1 MDNTV
6 YAALNRQ
13 VGLFREMNIVA
24 NNLANMSTTGY
35 RREAIVFSEFLHS
48 PGSETGSLSIA
59 HANGQATDL
68 SQAGFIE
75 TGRSLDM
82 AIDGDGFFLIQNEF
96 ETYLT
101 RSGPFVQSANG
112 NLVTPNGDSILDF
125 SSSPIQI
132 PGGIAD
138 LTIANDGTI
147 SGDGNPITRVGI
159 WLPTDLSKV
168 NRVDGVGF
176 QVSIEDTVPSEDYQI
191 RQGFLERS
199 NVEPVEEVSRMIEVQ
214 RTYELGQS
222 FLEKEDERIRNL
234 LRTLGQR

>member
-6 YAALNRQ
+6 YTALNRQ
-13 VGLFREMNIVA
+13 VGLFREMAVVA

-35 RREAIVFSEFLHS
+35 RREAVVFSEFLHA
-48 PGSETGSLSIA
+48 PGSETDTLSIA

-68 SQAGFIE
+68 SQAGFTE
-75 TGRSLDM
+75 TGRPLDM
-82 AIDGDGFFLIQNEF
+82 AIDGDGFFLIQSELG
-96 ETYLT
+96 TYLT
-101 RSGPFVQSANG
+101 RSGSFVQASNG
-112 NLVTPNGDSILDF
+112 NLVSPDGNAVLDF

-132 PGGIAD
+132 PSGIAA
-138 LTIANDGTI
+138 LTIASDGTI
-147 SGDGNPITRVGI
+147 SGDGNPVTRIGI
-159 WLPTDLSKV
+159 WRPTDLSRT

-176 QVSIEDTVPSEDYQI
+176 EVSSEDTVPSEDYQI

-199 NVEPVEEVSRMIEVQ
+199 NVEPVEEISRMIEVQ

-234 LRTLGQR
+234 VRTLGQR